1 MNNLKQI
8 EALGALG
15 EAWAVLL
22 DFGSFWDNFWGA
34 FGGTLSPQPRPLFGK
49 AQGRDRLFAI

>member
-1 MNNLKQI
+1 MKRKLMNNLKQI

-34 FGGTLSPQPRPLFGK
+34 FGGTLWGK
-49 AQGRDRLFAI
+49 